1 MCLPQKCTTN
11 DLKMIFMYC
20 ASILPKDV
28 LPFNSSQLI
37 DGKYQFRCQDA
48 RKMDGFAIT
57 AM

>member
-1 MCLPQKCTTN
+1 
-11 DLKMIFMYC
+11 MIFIY
-20 ASILPKDV
+20 AANILPKDV